1 MVSLIIIEI
10 ASIEHLNELYEIEKK
25 CFKNEAFSKE
35 HLYNLL
41 IHPNS
46 INLIAR
52 SGKTIVGFIIGITYY
67 EDSLLIGHIL
77 TIDVLPEYRRRG
89 IGAKLLSEIEKIF
102 IERGVLKC
110 RLEVREDNTAA
121 IALYKKFGYLKVRK
135 LHRYYGGVDGVL
147 FEKFIGER
155 SQKF

>member
-1 MVSLIIIEI
+1 MVSLIIIEV
-10 ASIEHLNELYEIEKK
+10 ASVEHLNKLYEIEKK
-25 CFKNEAFSKE
+25 CFGSEAFSKK

-67 EDSLLIGHIL
+67 EDNMLIGHIL

-102 IERGVLKC
+102 MERGVLKC
-110 RLEVREDNTAA
+110 RLEAREDNTAA
-121 IALYKKFGYLKVRK
+121 ISLYKKFGYLEVRK
-135 LHRYYGGVDGVL
+135 ISRYYGGVDGVL

-155 SQKF
+155 SWKL